1 MFSNRLFISGIDL
14 FLKETSFVIPSS
26 DKTVVVQEG
35 EGIPLDGQP
44 FFLTINAFEWAY
56 SVETHPHL
64 GLRDPLKNAG
74 SAPERTALGDLL
86 FNF

>member
-26 DKTVVVQEG
+26 DKTVAVQEG
-35 EGIPLDGQP
+35 EGIPLDEQP

-56 SVETHPHL
+56 SVETHPLFIL
-64 GLRDPLKNAG
+64 GWETPLKILD
-74 SAPERTALGDLL
+74 PPLKEQH
-86 FNF
+86 

>member
-26 DKTVVVQEG
+26 DNTVAVQEG

-56 SVETHPHL
+56 SVETHPHFIL
-64 GLRDPLKNAG
+64 G
-74 SAPERTALGDLL
+74 
-86 FNF
+86 